1 MYHSITDAL
10 NKKYDFVN
18 IVLQKLLLGNTGRII
33 LIARITVVLHKAHKR
48 HLHIINSK
56 QLEYIRRERYYIFF
70 VG

>member
-1 MYHSITDAL
+1 MYHSTTDAP
-10 NKKYDFVN
+10 NKKYDFDN

-33 LIARITVVLHKAHKR
+33 LRARIIVILHKAHKR

-56 QLEYIRRERYYIFF
+56 QLEYIQRQRYYIFF